1 MGEPERINPR
11 ETAARR
17 TREDVM
23 DSLRTRIRG
32 LVREAVVDLLE
43 DYPDMR
49 LQTLIAQVQ
58 NTQEA
63 GYLELG
69 DKTVEDM
76 VNHIVG
82 EMIGHVNDF
91 PARNLT
97 KAGRLG

>member
-43 DYPDMR
+43 DYPDMP

-91 PARNLT
+91 PPRNFT
-97 KAGRLG
+97 KGGGLR